1 MSIIIFLILFFT
13 WAIGTIKTESK
24 NIDYFHSI
32 GDSERERRSAEHGAT
47 AIVSLGMFA
56 LLAIAALINMA

>member
-1 MSIIIFLILFFT
+1 MGIIIFLILFFT

-24 NIDYFHSI
+24 NIDYYQSI
-32 GDSERERRSAEHGAT
+32 GDSDRARSSAEHGAA

-56 LLAIAALINMA
+56 LLALAALIMP